1 MREDWKCITMETGA
15 LFAMMPGMKGIL
27 LLPVNR

>member
-1 MREDWKCITMETGA
+1 MREDWKCITTETGE

>member
-1 MREDWKCITMETGA
+1 MREDWKFITTETGE
-15 LFAMMPGMKGIL
+15 LFVMICGMKGIL